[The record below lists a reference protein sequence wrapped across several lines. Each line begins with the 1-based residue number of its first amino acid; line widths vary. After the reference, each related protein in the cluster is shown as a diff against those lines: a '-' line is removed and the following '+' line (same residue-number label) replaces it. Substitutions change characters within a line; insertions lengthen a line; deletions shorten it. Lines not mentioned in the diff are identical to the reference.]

1 MATSIA
7 DTIAIK
13 LGIDATGVATGM
25 KHATAEALRASREID
40 KAESVEREHN
50 LRQQMEATEEASR
63 AKIKS
68 EEAFKKWYAQSLEDE
83 FQLWYASELRKEKE
97 AESFAA
103 DQRAQIGTLAAMRAA
118 DADRRTKERADT
130 TAMIVK
136 YAAQE
141 AAAERS
147 AMDMLATARTEDA
160 DRRIKERTE
169 TAATVAALAAQE
181 AAAQRAASDIIAADR
196 AADADRRVKDRIE
209 TTATVAKLAAQEA
222 AAERAQADIVSAE
235 RIADADTR
243 IKYRRESAAMIAR
256 LAAEEAAAEQLA
268 LRETQRVAEQVRSD
282 MRQAAINQANALS
295 SASVQTQFMPAET
308 MDRRLELDKLQE
320 DLEKRYAIIYAAQ
333 DKEER
338 LRRNAR
344 LVENRNEQEARQRG
358 LGLMREAQA
367 ARERSVAE
375 SARREQAI
383 LDKKAAD
390 TLAKSK
396 LEHDNRVLE
405 RNNADIAA
413 AARVLNS
420 LMTVQERYAVE
431 LARLTRLSEAHN
443 MATGRALLTDKQLA
457 QAKTA
462 LTIATIRQQQA
473 MNGAALASVR
483 AGNMFGGM
491 AGAMTQASYAAE
503 DFIQVFSMGGGLNM
517 ALMSASNNL
526 SMVVRALAGTSG
538 ALASIAGFAV
548 PAVLLGVGALVR
560 GLMEEEEQ
568 AKKTADALRD
578 TADAVDRLFDAH
590 DRQYKHPNAID
601 EIRRIETM
609 EGIMNR
615 INEQEKKR
623 NDLLQEQ
630 ERLEARLAA
639 LRSKAGHKAGD
650 YVPLEMLLAE
660 IQQAYDTAIAYGDMS
675 ADPEMLRQQ
684 IEGMTDAYN
693 ELQSAIA
700 SGNDG
705 DIIVAA
711 RAYNDELEK
720 HLALFGMLGGAATK
734 HAQEKIAALLAE
746 EDALK
751 AIKDA
756 YGEQAAGQE
765 EINNILKQIE
775 DAEKRRIEIADTIA
789 RQQADALKA
798 AQEEYLLKL
807 KMTDAE
813 REAYDL
819 RKAQE
824 DFMGP
829 AAHGLMG
836 MGGGPMDILMQQALE
851 QQNEAARIAFL
862 EAQRAALVKDL
873 EALVPE
879 IIVKAGLEQSAMDA
893 QAKAFDQMLQA
904 SAKKPDP
911 QLERIGRHLESI
923 DTAIKNGGRIEVIQ

>member
-1 MATSIA
+1 MSSGSIN
-7 DTIAIK
+7 DIAIK

-25 KHATAEALRASREID
+25 KHATAEALRASRDVE
-40 KAESVEREHN
+40 KAESLEREYN
-50 LRQQMEATEEASR
+50 IKQQLDDIDNANKARM
-63 AKIKS
+63 KS
-68 EEAFKKWYAQSLEDE
+68 EEAFSKWYAQTLEEE
-83 FQLWYASELRKEKE
+83 FQTWYQLELRKEKE
-97 AESFAA
+97 AETFAVNR
-103 DQRAQIGTLAAMRAA
+103 Q
-118 DADRRTKERADT
+118 
-130 TAMIVK
+130 
-136 YAAQE
+136 
-141 AAAERS
+141 
-147 AMDMLATARTEDA
+147 
-160 DRRIKERTE
+160 
-169 TAATVAALAAQE
+169 
-181 AAAQRAASDIIAADR
+181 
-196 AADADRRVKDRIE
+196 
-209 TTATVAKLAAQEA
+209 
-222 AAERAQADIVSAE
+222 
-235 RIADADTR
+235 
-243 IKYRRESAAMIAR
+243 
-256 LAAEEAAAEQLA
+256 
-268 LRETQRVAEQVRSD
+268 
-282 MRQAAINQANALS
+282 QAAINQANALS

-308 MDRRLELDKLQE
+308 MDRALENDALEASIRERYRLMDEANEKEQKLAIVRAR
-320 DLEKRYAIIYAAQ
+320 DLKRLNDDARRQ
-333 DKEER
+333 D
-338 LRRNAR
+338 LND
-344 LVENRNEQEARQRG
+344 
-358 LGLMREAQA
+358 MREAQA

-431 LARLTRLSEAHN
+431 LAKLTSLHQSYN
-443 MATGRALLTDKQLA
+443 MATGRALLTDQQLA
-457 QAKTA
+457 QAKAA
-462 LTIATIRQQQA
+462 LTITTIRQQQA

-568 AKKTADALRD
+568 AKNTADALRD
-578 TADAVDRLFDAH
+578 TADAVDKLFDAH
-590 DRQYKHPNAID
+590 DRQYKHQNALD
-601 EIRRIETM
+601 EIRRIDTM

-630 ERLEARLAA
+630 ERLEAKLAA
-639 LRSKAGHKAGD
+639 LREKAASATGADTHINSLLGDVEAKLREDRFVNNSSEEEIKQKLEELKQAYNMLNWEVANGTTEGIIAAAERYKSILDNYATYFGDDRASKA
-650 YVPLEMLLAE
+650 
-660 IQQAYDTAIAYGDMS
+660 
-675 ADPEMLRQQ
+675 
-684 IEGMTDAYN
+684 YN
-693 ELQSAIA
+693 KVS
-700 SGNDG
+700 
-705 DIIVAA
+705 
-711 RAYNDELEK
+711 
-720 HLALFGMLGGAATK
+720 
-734 HAQEKIAALLAE
+734 ALLEE

-756 YGEQAAGQE
+756 YGEEAANQNKIDNVKKE
-765 EINNILKQIE
+765 MVKSDERLL
-775 DAEKRRIEIADTIA
+775 EIADTIA

-807 KMTDAE
+807 KMTEAE
-813 REAYDL
+813 RELYDL

-829 AAHGLMG
+829 AAHGVMG
-836 MGGGPMDILMQQALE
+836 MGGGPMDAIMQQALE
-851 QQNEAARIAFL
+851 QQNEAARISFL
-862 EAQRAALVKDL
+862 EGQRDALRKDL

-911 QLERIGRHLESI
+911 QIERTNRLLESI
-923 DTAIKNGGRIEVIQ
+923 DNAIKNGGRIEVIQ

>member
-1 MATSIA
+1 MSSGSIN
-7 DTIAIK
+7 DIAIK

-25 KHATAEALRASREID
+25 KHATAEALRASREIE

-50 LRQQMEATEEASR
+50 LRQQMEALEEASR

-97 AESFAA
+97 AQAFAA
-103 DQRAQIGTLAAMRAA
+103 AQRATIDALAASRTE

-130 TAMIVK
+130 SAMIAK

-141 AAAERS
+141 AAAERA
-147 AMDMLATARTEDA
+147 AMDTLAAARMEEAERRMETAAMISRLAAQEAAQQATAIRSQADALAADRMADA
-160 DRRIKERTE
+160 DRRIKERRE
-169 TAATVAALAAQE
+169 T
-181 AAAQRAASDIIAADR
+181 
-196 AADADRRVKDRIE
+196 
-209 TTATVAKLAAQEA
+209 
-222 AAERAQADIVSAE
+222 
-235 RIADADTR
+235 
-243 IKYRRESAAMIAR
+243 AAMIAKF
-256 LAAEEAAAEQLA
+256 AAAEAATEKAQADELAAHRMQVEAAFQKWYAQTLEEEFQTWYQLEQRKEKEA
-268 LRETQRVAEQVRSD
+268 ETFAINRQ
-282 MRQAAINQANALS
+282 QAAINQANALS
-295 SASVQTQFMPAET
+295 HGQLQTQFMPTET
-308 MDRRLELDKLQE
+308 FDRRLELDKLQE

-333 DKEER
+333 DREER
-338 LRRNAR
+338 LRSAQVRDEKRNIDESKRQFLSDLREREAANERSLADEASYNRR
-344 LVENRNEQEARQRG
+344 LRAIQLDRKRQEDDANRQRANN
-358 LGLMREAQA
+358 L
-367 ARERSVAE
+367 
-375 SARREQAI
+375 
-383 LDKKAAD
+383 KAANQQRINRLEEEQ
-390 TLAKSK
+390 LADAHA
-396 LEHDNRVLE
+396 LIE
-405 RNNADIAA
+405 RNTTAYEKYLAA
-413 AARVLNS
+413 
-420 LMTVQERYAVE
+420 
-431 LARLTRLSEAHN
+431 LTRLGRHQAAGRITMQQYN
-443 MATGRALLTDKQLA
+443 ITLRALSAELQRA
-457 QAKTA
+457 EAA
-462 LTIATIRQQQA
+462 ENRVARAT
-473 MNGAALASVR
+473 VR
-483 AGNMFGGM
+483 TNNAFGGM

-526 SMVVRALAGTSG
+526 SMVVRALAGTNG
-538 ALASIAGFAV
+538 AMAAIAGFGV
-548 PAVLLGVGALVR
+548 PVVLIGIGALVR
-560 GLMEEEEQ
+560 GLLEEEEQ
-568 AKKTADALRD
+568 AKNTADALRD
-578 TADAVDRLFDAH
+578 TADAVDELFDAH
-590 DRQYKHPNAID
+590 DRQYKHQNALD

-615 INEQEKKR
+615 INQQEKER

-693 ELQSAIA
+693 ELQSAVA

-746 EDALK
+746 ENALK

-807 KMTDAE
+807 RMTDAE

-836 MGGGPMDILMQQALE
+836 MGGGPMDAIMQQALE
-851 QQNEAARIAFL
+851 QQNEAARISFL
-862 EAQRAALVKDL
+862 EGQRDALRKDL
-873 EALVPE
+873 DALVPE

-911 QLERIGRHLESI
+911 QIERTNRLLESI